1 MLAQVTK
8 KRMMRIHLSQSASGP
23 AVRSLARS
31 AAERTRER
39 TGMMKRAERVK
50 LSRTGRWLTR
60 LVLVRVVPSFILLTR
75 SLFPA
80 GLNYRRLVPR
90 SDQVQT
96 WVEF

>member
-1 MLAQVTK
+1 MLAPVTK
-8 KRMMRIHLSQSASGP
+8 KRMRRIHLGQSASGP

-39 TGMMKRAERVK
+39 TVMMMSAERAK
-50 LSRTGRWLTR
+50 LNRIGRWLTH
-60 LVLVRVVPSFILLTR
+60 LVLVLVVPSFILTR